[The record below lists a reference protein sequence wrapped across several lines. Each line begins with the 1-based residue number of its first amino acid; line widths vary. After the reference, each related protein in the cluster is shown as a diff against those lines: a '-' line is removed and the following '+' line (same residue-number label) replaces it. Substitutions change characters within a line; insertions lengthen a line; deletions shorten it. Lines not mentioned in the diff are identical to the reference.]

1 MKPLNKM
8 HIDVFMRHVRMV
20 ANDIWIRY
28 YLNYTNLL
36 PGSEEPQ
43 ILALQIANI
52 TKSPYGQINAIED
65 DLIKEGFELWDR
77 ECVNGIWLT
86 TFIVE
91 KSMEI
96 YEIK

>member
-1 MKPLNKM
+1 
-8 HIDVFMRHVRMV
+8 MRNVRML
-20 ANDIWIRY
+20 ANSIWVRY

-52 TKSPYGQINAIED
+52 TNSPYDHIKAIED
-65 DLIKEGFELWDR
+65 DLINEGFELWDR
-77 ECVNGIWLT
+77 ERVSGIWLT

-91 KSMEI
+91 NVER
-96 YEIK
+96 